1 MRNNKLLKQIFPL
14 IALLLLLPWPIA
26 YAADVAGGTSDDE
39 VSIEIAE
46 EALKPSFTAW
56 GKAIGSVPAGDLFYI
71 DATNDTADKV
81 VILYLS
87 NANEL
92 INHYTFMNLKI
103 GVYVDSNGE
112 WEPASGSDGKLLP
125 ETMLS
130 MRNGQV
136 SFLLSGF
143 AKYKVSVNGGAFYC
157 TNANNDDGG
166 LSPQLFLE
174 VN

>member
-1 MRNNKLLKQIFPL
+1 MRNKWIKQIFPL
-14 IALLLLLPWPIA
+14 IALALLLPWPVA
-26 YAADVAGGTSDDE
+26 YAADVAGGTNEDE
-39 VSIEIAE
+39 VRIEIAE
-46 EALKPSFTAW
+46 ETLPNFTAW

-71 DATNDTADKV
+71 DAINDTADKV

-87 NANEL
+87 NVDEL
-92 INHYTFMNLKI
+92 INHYTFMNLKV
-103 GVYVDSNGE
+103 GVYIDCDGE
-112 WEPASGSDGKLLP
+112 WEPAYSSDGKLIP

-143 AKYKVSVNGGAFYC
+143 AKYKISINGGAFYC

-166 LSPQLFLE
+166 LSPQLCLE

>member
-1 MRNNKLLKQIFPL
+1 MRNKWIKRIFPL
-14 IALLLLLPWPIA
+14 IAIVLLLPWPVA
-26 YAADVAGGTSDDE
+26 YTADVAGGTNEDK
-39 VSIEIAE
+39 VRIEIAE
-46 EALKPSFTAW
+46 ETLPNFTAW

-87 NANEL
+87 NVDEL
-92 INHYTFMNLKI
+92 INHYTFMNLKV
-103 GVYVDSNGE
+103 GVYIDRDGE
-112 WEPASGSDGKLLP
+112 WEPACGSDGKLIP

-143 AKYKVSVNGGAFYC
+143 AKYKISINGGAFYC
-157 TNANNDDGG
+157 TNANSDDGG
-166 LSPQLFLE
+166 LSPQLYLE

>member
-1 MRNNKLLKQIFPL
+1 MKNKKLVKWIFPL
-14 IALLLLLPWPIA
+14 IALGLLLPWPVA
-26 YAADVAGGTSDDE
+26 YAADVAGKTSEDE
-39 VSIEIAE
+39 VRIEIAE
-46 EALKPSFTAW
+46 EALKPSFTAF
-56 GKAIGSVPAGDLFYI
+56 GKTIGGVPAGDLFYI

-87 NANEL
+87 NVDEL
-92 INHYTFMNLKI
+92 VNHYTFMNLKI
-103 GVYVDSNGE
+103 GIYVDNNGE
-112 WEPASGSDGKLLP
+112 WEPAFGSDGELIP

-136 SFLLSGF
+136 SFLLPGF

-157 TNANNDDGG
+157 TNSNSDDGG